1 MQLQSDMFRKKQFIT
16 ASLSFHRQDFSTTV
30 FRVKIAPFF
39 LSINT
44 RNNIHWY
51 KKKFCLYNNQRTAH
65 PCLPRRFGTPWHS
78 LSPSCWNQSEWWW
91 IGRSNVGCSELG
103 ASLSLT
109 YGIYVFPRA
118 GSIHVCCT
126 VRHPSG
132 SAPVKINR
140 YDGQCLHEI
149 QTT

>member
-1 MQLQSDMFRKKQFIT
+1 MCT
-16 ASLSFHRQDFSTTV
+16 TSTDIQK
-30 FRVKIAPFF
+30 R
-39 LSINT
+39 
-44 RNNIHWY
+44 
-51 KKKFCLYNNQRTAH
+51 CLYNNPRTAH
-65 PCLPRRFGTPWHS
+65 SCLPRRFGTTPWHS
-78 LSPSCWNQSEWWW
+78 LSPSCWNQWWW
-91 IGRSNVGCSELG
+91 IGRSNVGCRELG

-140 YDGQCLHEI
+140 SSTEQWWSMLASNSDNNNSQCLHQI
-149 QTT
+149 QTIWYLTLASNSHSTVTALGCIRFLLLV